1 MKNETKNKKRSTKS
15 LFRRMVKLGK
25 RGRNSRKWAAKIQV
39 ISFIVYYYSNF
50 LKFDYITG
58 EFFLLYLNLLQDKS
72 FHHLLGAQ
80 IRDRGIYFMNQ
91 CTFLLR

>member
-58 EFFLLYLNLLQDKS
+58 EFFYFILICFKISLFIIYS
-72 FHHLLGAQ
+72 VH
-80 IRDRGIYFMNQ
+80 RSGIEAY
-91 CTFLLR
+91 TS